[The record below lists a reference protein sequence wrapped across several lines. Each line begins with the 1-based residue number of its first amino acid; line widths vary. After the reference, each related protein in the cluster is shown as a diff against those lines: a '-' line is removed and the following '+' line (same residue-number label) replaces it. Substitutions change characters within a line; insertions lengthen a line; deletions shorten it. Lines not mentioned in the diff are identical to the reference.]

1 MAQSAGPA
9 KSGLHLRRSVL
20 ASINRNPAGGFFL
33 KPVQDFLLTRKDTYG
48 MNYAADA
55 SFEDLLNEGGDF
67 FALFG
72 KFAESF
78 DDMTLFGLSDEDLAE
93 LV

>member
-1 MAQSAGPA
+1 
-9 KSGLHLRRSVL
+9 
-20 ASINRNPAGGFFL
+20 
-33 KPVQDFLLTRKDTYG
+33 
-48 MNYAADA
+48 MNYATDA
-55 SFEDLLNEGGDF
+55 SFDDLLNEGADF

-72 KFAESF
+72 KFAENF